1 MIGVSYRYIGG
12 HTMREGN
19 KFSIENDSGL
29 WRKKV
34 GAMLGVVAS
43 AALAISGCGA
53 PISETAPTA
62 ATEGSTIIPELDSAN
77 ECNLDWQIVDRVC
90 VDGPDCKYGAASE
103 ISSVRKACYGTTLL
117 YKHYNHNGQ
126 SGITA
131 ISNSPECTAS
141 SAPESSPA
149 PAATATPT
157 PVG

>member
-19 KFSIENDSGL
+19 KFSIENNSGL

-62 ATEGSTIIPELDSAN
+62 TTEGSTISPELDSTN
-77 ECNLDWQIVDRVC
+77 QSNIDWQTVDQNC
-90 VDGPDCKYGAASE
+90 LDEPDCKRA
-103 ISSVRKACYGTTLL
+103 ISSVEKGCDGTTLL
-117 YKHYNHNGQ
+117 YKYYNYYGQ
-126 SGITA
+126 GGITA
-131 ISNSPECTAS
+131 VPNSPECTAS
-141 SAPESSPA
+141 QAPESSPT
-149 PAATATPT
+149 PVVTATPT
-157 PVG
+157 PAG

>member
-1 MIGVSYRYIGG
+1 
-12 HTMREGN
+12 MREGN
-19 KFSIENDSGL
+19 KFSIENNSGL

-34 GAMLGVVAS
+34 GVALGVVAS
-43 AALAISGCGA
+43 AALALSGCGA

-62 ATEGSTIIPELDSAN
+62 TTEGSTISPELDSAN
-77 ECNLDWQIVDRVC
+77 QCNLDWQIVDRVC

-103 ISSVRKACYGTTLL
+103 ISSVRKACDGTTLL
-117 YKHYNHNGQ
+117 YKHYNRNGQ

-131 ISNSPECTAS
+131 IPNSPECTAS

>member
-19 KFSIENDSGL
+19 RFSIENDSGL

-62 ATEGSTIIPELDSAN
+62 TTEGSTISPELDSTN
-77 ECNLDWQIVDRVC
+77 QSNLDWQIVDRNC
-90 VDGPDCKYGAASE
+90 FDEPDCKHE
-103 ISSVRKACYGTTLL
+103 ISSVRKACDGTTLL
-117 YKHYNHNGQ
+117 YEYYNYYGQ
-126 SGITA
+126 GGITA
-131 ISNSPECTAS
+131 VPNSPECTAS
-141 SAPESSPA
+141 PAPESSPT
-149 PAATATPT
+149 PVVTATPT
-157 PVG
+157 PAG